1 MVIWSIPARN
11 DLKQIYDYISKDSK
25 YYATNVAQQIISR
38 ADNLNKF
45 PEIGRVVPEIGDEN
59 VRELIIYSYRMIYE
73 VVPNGVQILAIIH
86 GKRDFSSLD
95 RNDLDR

>member
-38 ADNLNKF
+38 ANNLNKF
-45 PEIGRVVPEIGDEN
+45 PEIGRVVPEIGDVN
-59 VRELIIYSYRMIYE
+59 VREIIIYSYRMIYE

>member
-11 DLKQIYDYISKDSK
+11 DLKLIYDYIAKDSR
-25 YYATNVAQQIISR
+25 YYATNVVENIVSKAE
-38 ADNLNKF
+38 NLDEF

-59 VRELIIYSYRMIYE
+59 VRELIIYSYRLIYE
-73 VVPNGVQILAIIH
+73 VVTNDVQILAIIH

>member
-11 DLKQIYDYISKDSK
+11 NLRKIYDYISKDSK

-45 PEIGRVVPEIGDEN
+45 PEIGRVVPEIGHEN

>member
-11 DLKQIYDYISKDSK
+11 DLKQIYEYIAKDSK
-25 YYATNVAQQIISR
+25 YYATNVVEHIVSKAE
-38 ADNLNKF
+38 NLNEF

-59 VRELIIYSYRMIYE
+59 VRELIIYSYRLIYE
-73 VVPNGVQILAIIH
+73 VVPNDVQILAIIH

-95 RNDLDR
+95 RNDLER

>member
-11 DLKQIYDYISKDSK
+11 DLKLIYDYIAKDSR
-25 YYATNVAQQIISR
+25 YYATNVVENIVSKAE
-38 ADNLNKF
+38 NLDEF

-59 VRELIIYSYRMIYE
+59 VRELIIYSYRLIYE
-73 VVPNGVQILAIIH
+73 VVLNDVQILAIIH

-95 RNDLDR
+95 RNDLER

>member
-11 DLKQIYDYISKDSK
+11 DLKQIYDYIAKDSK
-25 YYATNVAQQIISR
+25 YYATNVAQDMVSK
-38 ADNLNKF
+38 AESLSEF

-59 VRELIIYSYRMIYE
+59 VRELIIYSYRLIYE

>member
-11 DLKQIYDYISKDSK
+11 DLKLIYDYIAKDSR
-25 YYATNVAQQIISR
+25 YYATNVVENIVSKAE
-38 ADNLNKF
+38 NLDEF

-59 VRELIIYSYRMIYE
+59 VRELIIYSYRLIYE
-73 VVPNGVQILAIIH
+73 VVPNDVQILAIIH

-95 RNDLDR
+95 RNDLER